1 MSTIDKLEQAVERI
15 KKMDEADSL
24 NGLATPQE
32 VGQQEILRTALEAL
46 DAGITMMQDG
56 RAEQAEGVLYE
67 AAVYFMELGK
77 TLETK

>member
-1 MSTIDKLEQAVERI
+1 
-15 KKMDEADSL
+15 MDEADSL

-32 VGQQEILRTALEAL
+32 VNKQEILKTALEAL

-56 RAEQAEGVLYE
+56 RVEQAEGVLYE

>member
-1 MSTIDKLEQAVERI
+1 MNTIDKLEQAVERI
-15 KKMDEADSL
+15 KKMDESDTL

-32 VGQQEILRTALEAL
+32 VGQQEILGTALAAL
-46 DAGITMMQDG
+46 NAGITMMQDG

>member
-1 MSTIDKLEQAVERI
+1 MNTIDKLEQAVERV

-46 DAGITMMQDG
+46 EAGITIMQDG
-56 RAEQAEGVLYE
+56 RAEQAEVVLYE

-77 TLETK
+77 ILGIK